1 MAPRLLLQIYTE
13 TKWGLKLELMLSNE
27 LTNGLNQ
34 SRSLLEAGKAKAAL
48 LKLIKLSQ
56 SCSHHLDYLYLMADV
71 QKALGDT
78 KNQLKTLRLIQ
89 GNSQKVADKINFF
102 KMCIYE
108 GELRE
113 LNTAMATLDRAT
125 LNFQHLGEVLDI
137 ELELAIHYGE
147 VEKIYACQRRFEEF
161 KMTSARYFYSLALID
176 LKNNQESL
184 ALEHLRESLSLDPKM
199 DTSWTAL
206 ALLHHK
212 LGDVEL
218 ALANLQKALD
228 SNPFNQTALKLFSSW
243 SFDQIRM
250 SKAESYLNFYLDRY
264 SFDES
269 ITLNK
274 ISLLEKTG
282 FDAAA
287 ECEYFKLQLYFGA

>member
-1 MAPRLLLQIYTE
+1 M
-13 TKWGLKLELMLSNE
+13 ELMLSNE
-27 LTNGLNQ
+27 LSGARN
-34 SRSLLEAGKAKAAL
+34 LLQVGKAKAAL

-56 SCSHHLDYLYLMADV
+56 SCSHNLDYLYLMADV

-89 GNSQKVADKINFF
+89 NNSQKIADKINFF
-102 KMCIYE
+102 KMCIFA
-108 GELRE
+108 GELKE
-113 LNTAMATLDRAT
+113 LNAAMASLDYTVLTAEQ
-125 LNFQHLGEVLDI
+125 LAEVLDL

-176 LKNNQESL
+176 LKNNQETV
-184 ALEHLRESLSLDPKM
+184 ALEHLRESLTLDPKM

-212 LGDVEL
+212 LGDIEL

-228 SNPFNQTALKLFSSW
+228 SNPYNQTALKLFSSW
-243 SFDQIRM
+243 SFDQKRLT
-250 SKAESYLNFYLDRY
+250 KAESYLNFYLDRY
-264 SFDES
+264 AFDES
-269 ITLNK
+269 ITMNK

-287 ECEYFKLQLYFGA
+287 ECEYFKLQLYFGT

>member
-1 MAPRLLLQIYTE
+1 MILSD
-13 TKWGLKLELMLSNE
+13 ELA
-27 LTNGLNQ
+27 GA
-34 SRSLLEAGKAKAAL
+34 RSLLQSGKAKAAL
-48 LKLIKLSQ
+48 LKLIKLSS
-56 SCSHHLDYLYLMADV
+56 SCSHNLDYLYLMADV
-71 QKALGDT
+71 QKAIGDD

-89 GNSQKVADKINFF
+89 NISHKVVDKINFF
-102 KMCIYE
+102 KMCIFV
-108 GELRE
+108 GELKE
-113 LNTAMATLDRAT
+113 LNMAIATIDYSQLDQIQ
-125 LNFQHLGEVLDI
+125 LSEMLDL

-147 VEKIYACQRRFEEF
+147 VEKIYASQRRFEEF
-161 KMTSARYFYSLALID
+161 KVKTARYFYSLALID
-176 LKNNQESL
+176 LKNSQETL
-184 ALEHLRESLSLDPKM
+184 ALEHLRESLALDPKM

-212 LGDVEL
+212 LGDIEL

-228 SNPFNQTALKLFSSW
+228 SNPYNQTALKLFSSW
-243 SFDQIRM
+243 SFDQKRM
-250 SKAESYLNFYLDRY
+250 TKAESYLNYYLDRY

-287 ECEYFKLQLYFGA
+287 ECEYFKLQLYFGT